1 MIEIISFLRYLKR
14 FSIALGIATIGL
26 LSISG
31 GPVLAHNAFSDSS
44 PADGEVLA
52 SSPQTWTITF
62 TKAVP
67 LGSASG
73 QVVKEDG
80 TRQDL
85 PDPRSGATDNVIV
98 FDLPQ
103 NLTGTVTGRWRLVGT
118 DGHVISGR
126 VKFTAPQVS
135 VVIPSEPPVV
145 APSEPPVVTPSEPP
159 LAPSEQIG
167 SEETTSGST
176 TTEDLAIP
184 ESVRFFIR
192 FLTFVSVV
200 LLGGLLFTNWYI
212 AQGTFSIP
220 RGRLLTHIA
229 VIGLAATPILSLW
242 ILIDDIR
249 GGDGSFGD
257 ALSTATSLSIGPMI
271 MFRIGVGAAILF
283 LTRNLFKRNAIDDRA
298 SAHLA
303 LLLAMYCVAL
313 AYGGHSRSLAS
324 PWLGIPADV
333 LHVISVCVW
342 VGGLI
347 GVMLVVLP
355 AINIEQS
362 LSAFERF
369 GYAAQ
374 RAVPV
379 MIVTGVIQSLRLHGD
394 VWSVF
399 SSSHG
404 VLLLLKVAVVI
415 VMLLLGNRNRKI
427 FLQRQYRNNSRTEGS
442 RAMLVRAS
450 IYEVLF
456 GATTIGITAA
466 LVAVTPT

>member
-1 MIEIISFLRYLKR
+1 MIQIISFLRYIKR

-31 GPVLAHNAFSDSS
+31 GPALAHNAFSDSS

-85 PDPRSGATDNVIV
+85 SDPRTGATDNVIV

-159 LAPSEQIG
+159 VAPSEQIG

-184 ESVRFFIR
+184 ESVRFLIR
-192 FLTFVSVV
+192 LLTFVSVV

-229 VIGLAATPILSLW
+229 VIGLTATPILSLW

-257 ALSTATSLSIGPMI
+257 ALSTTTSLSIGPMI

-324 PWLGIPADV
+324 PWLGIPTDV

-355 AINIEQS
+355 ATNIEQS

-369 GYAAQ
+369 GYAAE

-379 MIVTGVIQSLRLHGD
+379 MVVTGVIQSLRLHGD
-394 VWSVF
+394 VWSLF

-404 VLLLLKVAVVI
+404 VLLLLKIAVVI
-415 VMLLLGNRNRKI
+415 VMLLLGNRNRKV
-427 FLQRQYRNNSRTEGS
+427 FLQRRYRNNSRTEAS

>member
-31 GPVLAHNAFSDSS
+31 GPALAHNAFSDSS

-145 APSEPPVVTPSEPP
+145 TPSEPPVVTPNEPS
-159 LAPSEQIG
+159 LAPPEQIG

-176 TTEDLAIP
+176 ATEDLAIP

-229 VIGLAATPILSLW
+229 VNP
-242 ILIDDIR
+242 
-249 GGDGSFGD
+249 
-257 ALSTATSLSIGPMI
+257 
-271 MFRIGVGAAILF
+271 
-283 LTRNLFKRNAIDDRA
+283 
-298 SAHLA
+298 
-303 LLLAMYCVAL
+303 
-313 AYGGHSRSLAS
+313 
-324 PWLGIPADV
+324 
-333 LHVISVCVW
+333 
-342 VGGLI
+342 
-347 GVMLVVLP
+347 
-355 AINIEQS
+355 
-362 LSAFERF
+362 
-369 GYAAQ
+369 
-374 RAVPV
+374 
-379 MIVTGVIQSLRLHGD
+379 
-394 VWSVF
+394 
-399 SSSHG
+399 
-404 VLLLLKVAVVI
+404 
-415 VMLLLGNRNRKI
+415 
-427 FLQRQYRNNSRTEGS
+427 
-442 RAMLVRAS
+442 
-450 IYEVLF
+450 
-456 GATTIGITAA
+456 ITAI
-466 LVAVTPT
+466 